1 MNTLKNIPSLDLAK
15 FLCALLILFY
25 HYFSEQ
31 SNPIPWVLE
40 ESLSLY
46 AVAVA
51 LFMSISGFLVYRKLA
66 TLTTRVERW
75 CYIKKQVGR
84 ILLIYGL
91 WSIPYLIFNISRWNV
106 DEINLSFVLWQIQGW
121 VFKSTFYTIWF
132 MPSLALGLLLSFL
145 ISEYVPSVFA
155 YVIAFFL
162 FCIGSMTL
170 TYASVGNI
178 LFDNWQSFCKLSE
191 NWLGGS
197 RGWLFYGFPFVMLG
211 RYIACRECKLSWIL
225 YFSVACCSVA
235 LIIAEALLLR
245 KLAHAHTGIDM
256 TLMMIPT
263 IFFIICF
270 LINFTLPSGMY
281 AFWMRKMS
289 VCIFMS
295 QRLFLTVIP
304 ALLPAKFQV
313 FNSAWHGAFVICG
326 STLIFSIIL
335 IWSGDKI
342 QLIRRL
348 Y

>member
-51 LFMSISGFLVYRKLA
+51 LFMAISGFRVYRKLSI
-66 TLTTRVERW
+66 LTTRTERW
-75 CYIKKQVGR
+75 LYIRKQIGR

-91 WSIPYLIFNISRWNV
+91 WSIPYLIFNISRWDV
-106 DEINLSFVLWQIQGW
+106 DEINLSFVVWQIQGW
-121 VFKSTFYTIWF
+121 LFKSTFYTIWF
-132 MPSLALGLLLSFL
+132 MPSLALGLLLSFVV
-145 ISEYVPSVFA
+145 SEYMPLVLA
-155 YVIAFFL
+155 YIIAFIL
-162 FCIGSMTL
+162 FCTGSMTL
-170 TYASVGNI
+170 TYACVGNG
-178 LFDNWQSFCKLSE
+178 LFDNWQYFCKFSE
-191 NWLGGS
+191 TWLGGP

-211 RYIACRECKLSWIL
+211 RYIAYRQCKSSWIL
-225 YFSVACCSVA
+225 YFSAACCSVG

-245 KLAHAHTGIDM
+245 KMAHTHTGIDM
-256 TLMMIPT
+256 TLMMIPA

-281 AFWMRKMS
+281 APWMRKMS

-295 QRLFLTVIP
+295 QRLFLTAIP
-304 ALLPAKFQV
+304 ALLPAGFLV

-335 IWSGDKI
+335 IWSGEKI